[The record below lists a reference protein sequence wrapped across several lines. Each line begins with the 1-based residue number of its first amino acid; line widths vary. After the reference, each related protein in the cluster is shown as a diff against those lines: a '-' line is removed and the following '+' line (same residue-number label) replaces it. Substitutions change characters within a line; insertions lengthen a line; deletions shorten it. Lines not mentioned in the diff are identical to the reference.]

1 MKKDLPFYFIV
12 ISIFLLMISPFL
24 FTRGMFMDGIIYA
37 VLSKNFAVGEGSFLY
52 PVFSETFL
60 LNFQSHPPMFFF
72 LQGMIFKIFGTSFL
86 VERLFSVLCIVLTGI
101 ITIKTYKRLDLKSGF
116 LPLLFLVLIPL
127 ITWSAT
133 NNMIENALI
142 IFTSFSVL
150 FYLYSLKNKRLVF
163 LFLAGISI
171 AIGFSIKGFVAFFP
185 LSFPFVYWL
194 VIRDTAFK
202 RMFFDTML
210 ILIISIAPIIIP
222 IYSSPE
228 VMDYFNHYFKTQ
240 IMGSIENAVTVN
252 SRFYIVWRFLRELLI
267 PIIIIGLFEIILRL
281 KWKITIFK
289 NKENNKKALM
299 MFLFSLTAVLPVMV
313 SMKQSGFYILT
324 AFPFAAIALSALI
337 DEYIYELSSKL
348 NLKSKGFSIF
358 KYVSICLL
366 VVSISFGFL
375 FIGKDGRDV
384 KLLSD
389 MDVIAKKLPQKSII
403 SVTNQMREEYS
414 LFAYYARFHDISMDL
429 NPDNQRQYLLI
440 RKEYSYSFEEMNYK
454 KVDLETQSFDLYE
467 KEN

>member
-1 MKKDLPFYFIV
+1 
-12 ISIFLLMISPFL
+12 
-24 FTRGMFMDGIIYA
+24 
-37 VLSKNFAVGEGSFLY
+37 
-52 PVFSETFL
+52 
-60 LNFQSHPPMFFF
+60 
-72 LQGMIFKIFGTSFL
+72 
-86 VERLFSVLCIVLTGI
+86 
-101 ITIKTYKRLDLKSGF
+101 
-116 LPLLFLVLIPL
+116 
-127 ITWSAT
+127 
-133 NNMIENALI
+133 MIENALI

-324 AFPFAAIALSALI
+324 AFPLLQ
-337 DEYIYELSSKL
+337 LP
-348 NLKSKGFSIF
+348 
-358 KYVSICLL
+358 CL
-366 VVSISFGFL
+366 
-375 FIGKDGRDV
+375 
-384 KLLSD
+384 
-389 MDVIAKKLPQKSII
+389 P
-403 SVTNQMREEYS
+403 
-414 LFAYYARFHDISMDL
+414 
-429 NPDNQRQYLLI
+429 
-440 RKEYSYSFEEMNYK
+440 
-454 KVDLETQSFDLYE
+454 
-467 KEN
+467 